1 MLMYRTWIGIGSA
14 AVMGVTIGFG
24 LGSALGQQTPKVEP
38 EVLATVDAGENCP
51 GHALRMRRVTFE
63 PGASIP
69 MHSHKDRP
77 EVYLVTE
84 GTFTNA
90 VKGQSPTQLAAG
102 TAGINGTE
110 VEHVATNETS
120 KPVVL
125 LAVDL
130 IKK

>member
-1 MLMYRTWIGIGSA
+1 
-14 AVMGVTIGFG
+14 MGVTVGFG

-38 EVLATVDAGENCP
+38 QVLGTVDAGENCP
-51 GHALRMRRVTFE
+51 GHVLRMRRVTFE
-63 PGASIP
+63 PGAAIP
-69 MHSHKDRP
+69 MHSHKERP
-77 EVYLVTE
+77 EVFLIME
-84 GTFTNA
+84 GTLTDT

-110 VEHVATNETS
+110 VEHVPANETS
-120 KPVVL
+120 KPVVV